1 VSYLFV
7 FRTGPDIDHMSPL
20 AWKLLEEGED
30 VEIVLSPGYDVAG
43 DHRIDLL
50 RSYPR
55 LTLHHAPSGTGLPG
69 RISAAVRSTLP
80 AALLRLWRGDAKVV
94 AVEWGYGLPTGY
106 DRLKSPA
113 GAVALVRSL
122 GRSLVKAWTETAA
135 QMRASYVVAA
145 RMLRIPTVCLPHGLS
160 VKLDMASETEI
171 QDLLRAGPLEWQD
184 RNRFT
189 AFVFNTEHHRQ
200 WSLEN
205 ANGDPAVMQTWGSVR
220 WSPEWFEK
228 SRELAPPFSWPEDTD
243 RLKVIYMAP
252 RWPNMVHADLAID
265 LARRLSRMDEISLA
279 LLGHPRAKSGS
290 TGPMHAAGGIDWAHT
305 HDISGTN
312 SVSAIG
318 SADVVIDAGSSIGIE
333 VVMQDKVLIN
343 PAYIHEL
350 KTLFDSIEDAAVVAH
365 SADDIVGYLRD
376 HAGGRPHRPSTQAV
390 DQLMREAVYGSREAP
405 FDVLGEYSSRVR
417 SLTTQGDR

>member
-1 VSYLFV
+1 MSYLFV
-7 FRTGPDIDHMSPL
+7 FRTGPDIDHMTPL
-20 AWKLLEEGED
+20 VWKLLEEGED
-30 VEIVLSPGYDVAG
+30 VEIVLSPGYDVTG
-43 DHRIDLL
+43 DHRIELL
-50 RSYPR
+50 QGYPR
-55 LTLHHAPSGTGLPG
+55 LRLHHPPSGSGLIG
-69 RISAAVRSTLP
+69 RVRSAVRSTLP
-80 AALLRLWRGDAKVV
+80 AALLRLSRGDAQLV
-94 AVEWGYGLPTGY
+94 AVEWGYGLPIGY
-106 DRLKSPA
+106 DRLRSPA
-113 GAVALVRSL
+113 GAVALIRSL
-122 GRSLVKAWTETAA
+122 GRSFVKAWTETAA
-135 QMRASYVVAA
+135 QLRASYVVAA

-171 QDLLRAGPLEWQD
+171 QELLEAGPLEWQD

-200 WSLEN
+200 WSLAN
-205 ANGDPAVMQTWGSVR
+205 ANGDPDVMQTWGSIR

-252 RWPNMVHADLAID
+252 RWPNMVHADRAIE
-265 LARRLSRMDEISLA
+265 LARRLSEMDEISLA
-279 LLGHPRAKSGS
+279 LLGHPRKQSGG
-290 TGPMHAAGGIDWAHT
+290 TGPLLAAEGIDWSRV

-312 SVSAIG
+312 SVAAIDA
-318 SADVVIDAGSSIGIE
+318 ADVVIDVGSSIGIE

-343 PAYIHEL
+343 PTYIHEL

-365 SADDIVGYLRD
+365 SADDVVDYLRR
-376 HAGGRPHRPSTQAV
+376 HADGHPHLPSAEAV

-405 FDVLGEYSSRVR
+405 FDVLGEYSSRIR